1 MCFRVRLEVYVCK
14 NPAKVGVPWRTGKVK
29 GEHMKLTDKILK
41 MKQDVS
47 DFDREVLTKLREI
60 HETVSVVKDKYL
72 YDEGHI
78 ISMDI
83 IDDELRLCV
92 VYDTHFYDGLEDE
105 YLDVPLR
112 YFDMTKEELVE
123 EKLVLEKAR
132 EEQNRQRI
140 IGMYKK
146 KLSEIENMKDQLNVL
161 KAEIVATQ
169 EEAEELK
176 RLSEKE

>member
-1 MCFRVRLEVYVCK
+1 
-14 NPAKVGVPWRTGKVK
+14 
-29 GEHMKLTDKILK
+29 MKLTDKILK
-41 MKQDVS
+41 MKQDMS
-47 DFDREVLTKLREI
+47 DFDKEVLTKLREI
-60 HETVSVVKDKYL
+60 HETVSVVRDKYL

-83 IDDELRLCV
+83 IDDDELRLGV
-92 VYDTHFYDGLEDE
+92 VYDTHFYDGPENDC
-105 YLDVPLR
+105 LDVPLR
-112 YFDMTKEELVE
+112 YFDMTKEELME

-132 EEQNRQRI
+132 EEQNKQRI

-176 RLSEKE
+176 RLSERK

>member
-1 MCFRVRLEVYVCK
+1 
-14 NPAKVGVPWRTGKVK
+14 
-29 GEHMKLTDKILK
+29 MKLTDKILK

-47 DFDREVLTKLREI
+47 DFDKEVLTKLKEI
-60 HETVSVVKDKYL
+60 HETVSVVRDRYL
-72 YDEGHI
+72 YEGHI
-78 ISMDI
+78 VSIDVNKYDEIRLDIS
-83 IDDELRLCV
+83 
-92 VYDTHFYDGLEDE
+92 YDTHSYDGFNNDCI
-105 YLDVPLR
+105 DVPLR

-140 IGMYKK
+140 AEMYKK
-146 KLSEIENMKDQLNVL
+146 KLKEVENMKDQLNVL

-176 RLSEKE
+176 RLSEK